1 MKTYFNKKSV
11 KLFTLLIGL
20 VLFISSCKKLEEAE
34 PIVYGNAKI
43 RVVNTVNGSL
53 AQDFYQGSE
62 KKSTTAIAY
71 GQFSDYLVV
80 AAGNSTV
87 SFKNTGT
94 TTTTATQSIGTY
106 TDASYTAFTA
116 TNSTGGVQI
125 IGFEDDTV
133 APAAGKAKVRFV
145 NLGTAFNNTVNITSG
160 GVAIVTGLQLGY
172 SSAYSTVDETA
183 VLNVQV
189 IGGTA
194 VTVPTTL
201 QSGKIYTIWLDA
213 ATTTTANIHVIQQ
226 N

>member
-1 MKTYFNKKSV
+1 MKTYFNKKSAS
-11 KLFTLLIGL
+11 LFATLMVF
-20 VLFISSCKKLEEAE
+20 VLLISSCKKDPVAE
-34 PIVYGNAKI
+34 PVVYGSAKI

-53 AQDFYQGSE
+53 AQDFYQGTA
-62 KKSTTAIAY
+62 KKSVSPIAY
-71 GQFSDYLVV
+71 GQNSDYITV
-80 AAGNSTV
+80 AAGNSTI

-94 TTTTATQSIGTY
+94 EVTTASQNIGAY

-116 TNSTGGVQI
+116 TNSAGGVQV

-133 APAAGKAKVRFV
+133 VPATGKAKVRFV
-145 NLGTAFNNTVNITSG
+145 NLGTVFTNTVNVTSA

-172 SSAYSTVDETA
+172 ASAYNTVDVNA
-183 VLNVQV
+183 ALSVQV

-194 VTVPTTL
+194 VAVPTTL

-213 ATTTTANIHVIQQ
+213 ANTTTASIHVIQQ